1 VLHRLNPFGKVGLG
15 KSSAILAQGRARQ
28 RYLAPGLKRRRV
40 RPGRHA
46 GQPQPTA
53 IRRLGL
59 PFVASAVRHATWS
72 ATLGFSAHLDRTMT
86 LPLTHKPLSTLQ
98 PLLPQAR
105 ALPLRAAFCSLLL
118 LCASAAPAAEQASV
132 ETVDGRKRESL
143 LIRNPAAQATVVF
156 ENGSRATLDG
166 WGKVLDAVSPHA
178 TVFAYNRPGYANSEA
193 TDAPRDGATIVE
205 ELRAS
210 LRRKGL
216 APPYVLVGH
225 SLGGLYMQLFARRYP
240 EEVKGLVLVDA
251 LYPRVVK
258 KPGDFPFLTR
268 AGKWLFFS
276 NTVREE
282 IDRIHETGEM
292 VAALPGIDDK
302 PIIRLVN
309 RPLSS
314 TAIPVDF
321 GAFNVD
327 EGTRAYVRALYP
339 KAKTVVAD
347 ASHQMQV
354 THPEIV
360 AAAIREILEARR
372 LGSAP

>member
-1 VLHRLNPFGKVGLG
+1 MPSDTARKHAASLRLLL
-15 KSSAILAQGRARQ
+15 ITCLAF
-28 RYLAPGLKRRRV
+28 
-40 RPGRHA
+40 A
-46 GQPQPTA
+46 GP
-53 IRRLGL
+53 
-59 PFVASAVRHATWS
+59 V
-72 ATLGFSAHLDRTMT
+72 
-86 LPLTHKPLSTLQ
+86 
-98 PLLPQAR
+98 
-105 ALPLRAAFCSLLL
+105 RAA
-118 LCASAAPAAEQASV
+118 AEAATV
-132 ETVDGRKRESL
+132 ETIDGRKLESL
-143 LIRNPAAQATVVF
+143 VIRNPAAKATVVF

-166 WGKVLDAVSPHA
+166 WGKVLEAVSPSA

-193 TDAPRDGATIVE
+193 TEAPRDGATIVE

-258 KPGDFPFLTR
+258 KSADFPFLTR

-276 NTVREE
+276 RTVGDE

-292 VAALPGIDDK
+292 VAALPRIDDK

-314 TAIPVDF
+314 TAIAVDF
-321 GAFNVD
+321 GAFNFD
-327 EGTRAYVRALYP
+327 EGTRAFVRGLYP

-360 AAAIREILEARR
+360 VAAIREIVEGRR
-372 LGSAP
+372 AEQAP

>member
-1 VLHRLNPFGKVGLG
+1 MPHETTRK
-15 KSSAILAQGRARQ
+15 
-28 RYLAPGLKRRRV
+28 
-40 RPGRHA
+40 HA
-46 GQPQPTA
+46 A
-53 IRRLGL
+53 
-59 PFVASAVRHATWS
+59 
-72 ATLGFSAHLDRTMT
+72 
-86 LPLTHKPLSTLQ
+86 
-98 PLLPQAR
+98 
-105 ALPLRAAFCSLLL
+105 ALRLLL
-118 LCASAAPAAEQASV
+118 LTCLAFAGPAHAAAEAA
-132 ETVDGRKRESL
+132 TVDIIDGRKVESL
-143 LIRNPAAQATVVF
+143 TIRNPAARATVLF

-166 WGKVLDAVSPHA
+166 WDKVLDAVSPHA

-205 ELRAS
+205 QLRTT
-210 LRRKGL
+210 LKRKGL

-225 SLGGLYMQLFARRYP
+225 SLGGLYMELFARRYP

-258 KPGDFPFLTR
+258 KSADFPFYTR

-276 NTVREE
+276 RTVGDE

-292 VAALPGIDDK
+292 VAALPPIDDK

-314 TAIPVDF
+314 TAIAVDF
-321 GAFNVD
+321 GAFNFD
-327 EGTRAYVRALYP
+327 EGTRAFVRGLYP

-360 AAAIREILEARR
+360 SAAIREILALERAQ
-372 LGSAP
+372 

>member
-1 VLHRLNPFGKVGLG
+1 
-15 KSSAILAQGRARQ
+15 
-28 RYLAPGLKRRRV
+28 
-40 RPGRHA
+40 
-46 GQPQPTA
+46 
-53 IRRLGL
+53 
-59 PFVASAVRHATWS
+59 
-72 ATLGFSAHLDRTMT
+72 MT
-86 LPLTHKPLSTLQ
+86 LPRTFKPLLS
-98 PLLPQAR
+98 PAR
-105 ALPLRAAFCSLLL
+105 ALALRAASCSLLL
-118 LCASAAPAAEQASV
+118 LCAPPAPAAGPASIDI
-132 ETVDGRKRESL
+132 VDGRKLESL
-143 LIRNPAAQATVVF
+143 VIRNPAAQATVVF
-156 ENGSRATLDG
+156 ENGSRATPDG
-166 WGKVLDAVSPHA
+166 WNKVLDAVSPHA

-240 EEVKGLVLVDA
+240 EEVTGLVLVDA

-258 KPGDFPFLTR
+258 KAVDFPFLTR
-268 AGKWLFFS
+268 AGKWLLFS
-276 NTVREE
+276 RTVGEE

-314 TAIPVDF
+314 TAIAVDF
-321 GAFNVD
+321 GAFNLD
-327 EGTRAYVRALYP
+327 EDTRAYVRGLYP

-360 AAAIREILEARR
+360 SAAIREILKARR
-372 LGSAP
+372 AGQPHVSAFLQISRGLPKRYH